1 MDACATR
8 HIYGLES
15 SGRSVVTVCL
25 ALASLQTD
33 RVVYAMSATNVPD
46 GVISPMTSTDMA
58 NGIVGTV
65 TTTDV
70 TCTVIRAATPTTA
83 GTVCT

>member
-1 MDACATR
+1 MAWSCQTDQ
-8 HIYGLES
+8 
-15 SGRSVVTVCL
+15 GRSVVTVCL

-33 RVVYAMSATNVPD
+33 RIVYAMSATNMANGIV
-46 GVISPMTSTDMA
+46 SPMTSTDMT

-83 GTVCT
+83 GTVGT

>member
-1 MDACATR
+1 MSMAWSCQA
-8 HIYGLES
+8 GQ
-15 SGRSVVTVCL
+15 GRSVVTVCL

-33 RVVYAMSATNVPD
+33 RIVYAMSATN
-46 GVISPMTSTDMA
+46 MA

-83 GTVCT
+83 GTVGT